1 MVDIPESLPG
11 VPDVIVLAVG
21 IYPFHLPLYLVRM
34 PLPLDQIPYLCL
46 FIRWFCCIMYPFL
59 FCCIRCPSIKW
70 DFQQC
75 YIWFP
80 SLITF
85 YFDTL
90 LCFIVCFSTC

>member
-1 MVDIPESLPG
+1 LEV
-11 VPDVIVLAVG
+11 
-21 IYPFHLPLYLVRM
+21 
-34 PLPLDQIPYLCL
+34 PLDGGAPNATEEEGVHNAEGPPDEEAYVGVSDLEGGASEPDTEGDGRSISLQLTQLTSGTPV
-46 FIRWFCCIMYPFL
+46 L

-85 YFDTL
+85 Y
-90 LCFIVCFSTC
+90 